1 MIGPETTGGGGEK
14 ECSCGREGCIGGW
27 RKKIWTRSSM
37 HKEMHEDRR
46 KKKKRKE
53 RKTEKLATGLN
64 SYTYI

>member
-1 MIGPETTGGGGEK
+1 
-14 ECSCGREGCIGGW
+14 
-27 RKKIWTRSSM
+27 M